1 MGMKKKEI
9 NYQLLIRRICLIVL
23 DIICIIAASI
33 LALLTRF
40 EFDFSQIP
48 KEFLKVIYKYG
59 PFTIVIT
66 LIIFTLFRI
75 YSSLWEY
82 AGIEEVFSLIAAC
95 LAAAVAKLVII
106 SFTWSV
112 MPRSWYV
119 LDTIYLMILI
129 GATRVSYRLIRLRRQ
144 NRTFPW
150 SKRKKVMIIGGG
162 EAGRSLITEIQNSK
176 YLDQKVVCIIDDDPY
191 KIGRYI
197 KGVKVVGNRNSIKK
211 SVKKYN
217 VQQIILTI
225 PSANAAKIRP
235 IVEICQDTNC
245 ELMILPG
252 VYQLV
257 NGEVRASKLRPVN
270 IDDLLGRDEVYVNL
284 NEVMDYVSGRVIM
297 VTGGGGSIGSELCR
311 QIAKHSPKQL
321 IIFDIYENNAYD
333 IQQELLREQPKL
345 DLVVLIGSVR
355 DENRINSIFEQYRPE
370 IIYHAA
376 AHKHVPLMEGSPNE
390 AIKNNVLGTYNMV
403 RMADKWNVKRFVQ
416 ISTDKA
422 VNPTNIMGASK
433 RICEMIIQTYNKESN
448 TEYVAVRFGN
458 VLGSNGSVIPLFKK
472 QIAEGGPVTV
482 THPEIIRYFMTIP
495 EAVSLVL
502 QAGTYAKGG
511 EIFVLD
517 MGDGTQKI
525 KISYAGTDA
534 YSGAS
539 AEATVNIGIG
549 REKSVIEFKK
559 NPTIKLVYNDDLTV
573 DYAAAKEAIMNDV
586 IDVEKSSPEG
596 LSLDNLTIEYYA
608 TATTGAAMGFGN
620 AWAPIEGGKING
632 LTYPGI
638 PEGTQKIRVTYAG
651 DKENTAVTA
660 ETDIT
665 VIDRE
670 QSAFNLNEPAEGAAS
685 YEVPMAFNEDQTY
698 DYDATAK
705 AIYNAV
711 VASTVPENL
720 TADDVTIRYNAG
732 IDKIK
737 NWQPLNTTDWTSTF
751 TKFGPGEW
759 TIQFSWAGNKE
770 YKGVTTEVK
779 VNVTDNRLASAIV
792 CKEGVSFTY
801 NMDAA
806 VMKQAIFDNVIDWE
820 NSTLPAKDTLTVDNF
835 TMEYFGSNTLAGD
848 IDGGVKQWAP
858 IEGGTVTLLTY
869 ARMGAGEQKIRI
881 TYKGNA
887 QYRPSAQTESTV
899 TVNKAKV
906 KVKVKSTSIYAD
918 ATLPEDF
925 VTMNPADKFDVY
937 TVYGGL
943 TSNANLSLYLDL
955 PDKYTNSAVL
965 KLLDPIVEKLY
976 GKTFT
981 QMMNDGMTV
990 GELRQLLSTQE
1001 LLDLLE
1007 KLHIDTGTFGQ
1018 ILTIINKMPSVADSV
1033 RVSFGTPN
1041 HAGLYTVTAVTDSK
1055 NYETGVGIGTLLV
1068 KMRSKGVKLNWNAR
1082 FVNGKITAEEAKN
1095 FDFKATLSA
1104 DGDVTIA
1111 QDNVHYLYSGF
1122 TSKWKIYSST
1132 TTPPTEPGSYVMT
1145 VVTLGGDYQAA
1156 PIKRG
1161 FKITK

>member
-1 MGMKKKEI
+1 MLYALYKCIDVREI
-9 NYQLLIRRICLIVL
+9 QKGK
-23 DIICIIAASI
+23 S
-33 LALLTRF
+33 
-40 EFDFSQIP
+40 
-48 KEFLKVIYKYG
+48 
-59 PFTIVIT
+59 
-66 LIIFTLFRI
+66 
-75 YSSLWEY
+75 
-82 AGIEEVFSLIAAC
+82 
-95 LAAAVAKLVII
+95 
-106 SFTWSV
+106 
-112 MPRSWYV
+112 M
-119 LDTIYLMILI
+119 
-129 GATRVSYRLIRLRRQ
+129 
-144 NRTFPW
+144 
-150 SKRKKVMIIGGG
+150 KRKKSTQLLAVALTAAMLAQPVGAQMVFAEGNADAVQQEQEVSPAAETTGAVLKSGTAVIPADADLNQVKEILGKTLVENADQVDLNSLEWEYYCEGKTVIGTSGNASWG
-162 EAGRSLITEIQNSK
+162 SIEGFTSETGK
-176 YLDQKVVCIIDDDPY
+176 
-191 KIGRYI
+191 YI
-197 KGVKVVGNRNSIKK
+197 KT
-211 SVKKYN
+211 KYTHPSLATN
-217 VQQIILTI
+217 KDATYQVRLQGTTTEVTLTKTQKLT
-225 PSANAAKIRP
+225 SAISTKDN
-235 IVEICQDTNC
+235 TN
-245 ELMILPG
+245 
-252 VYQLV
+252 
-257 NGEVRASKLRPVN
+257 
-270 IDDLLGRDEVYVNL
+270 VNL
-284 NEVMDYVSGRVIM
+284 VYNED
-297 VTGGGGSIGSELCR
+297 GSINYDAVR
-311 QIAKHSPKQL
+311 QN
-321 IIFDIYENNAYD
+321 IFNTVVESTT
-333 IQQELLREQPKL
+333 PKL
-345 DLVVLIGSVR
+345 TVNDVTIEYYATATSGSLG
-355 DENRINSIFEQYRPE
+355 DAGKEWM
-370 IIYHAA
+370 
-376 AHKHVPLMEGSPNE
+376 PLEG
-390 AIKNNVLGTYNMV
+390 GT
-403 RMADKWNVKRFVQ
+403 
-416 ISTDKA
+416 SGT
-422 VNPTNIMGASK
+422 
-433 RICEMIIQTYNKESN
+433 
-448 TEYVAVRFGN
+448 
-458 VLGSNGSVIPLFKK
+458 LIPLNYP
-472 QIAEGGPVTV
+472 AME
-482 THPEIIRYFMTIP
+482 E
-495 EAVSLVL
+495 
-502 QAGTYAKGG
+502 
-511 EIFVLD
+511 
-517 MGDGTQKI
+517 GTQKI
-525 KISYAGTDA
+525 KISYAGTDT

-549 REKSVIEFKK
+549 KEQSEIAFKK

-573 DYAAAKEAIMNDV
+573 DYAAVKEAIMNDV
-586 IDVEKSSPEG
+586 IDAKNSRPEG

-651 DKENTAVTA
+651 DKENAAVTA
-660 ETDIT
+660 ETNIT

-732 IDKIK
+732 TDLIK

-770 YKGVTTEVK
+770 YKGATTEVK

-869 ARMGAGEQKIRI
+869 AQMGAGEQKIRI

-906 KVKVKSTSIYAD
+906 KVKVKSTSIYAG

-1068 KMRSKGVKLNWNAR
+1068 KMRSKGVKLNWNER
-1082 FVNGKITAEEAKN
+1082 FVNGKITAEKAKN

-1104 DGDVTIA
+1104 DGAVTIA

>member
-1 MGMKKKEI
+1 MKKKEI

>member
-1 MGMKKKEI
+1 M
-9 NYQLLIRRICLIVL
+9 
-23 DIICIIAASI
+23 
-33 LALLTRF
+33 
-40 EFDFSQIP
+40 
-48 KEFLKVIYKYG
+48 
-59 PFTIVIT
+59 
-66 LIIFTLFRI
+66 
-75 YSSLWEY
+75 
-82 AGIEEVFSLIAAC
+82 
-95 LAAAVAKLVII
+95 
-106 SFTWSV
+106 
-112 MPRSWYV
+112 
-119 LDTIYLMILI
+119 
-129 GATRVSYRLIRLRRQ
+129 
-144 NRTFPW
+144 
-150 SKRKKVMIIGGG
+150 KRKKSTQLLAVALTAAMMAQPVGAQMVFAEGNTDAVQQEQAVSSAAETTGAVLKSGTAVIPADADLNQVKAILGKTLV
-162 EAGRSLITEIQNSK
+162 ENADQVDLNSLEWEYECKATSGLSSNTAWGSIEGFTSSKKVWGILTTYTHPSLAANTDGTYKVRLKGTTTEVTLTKTQKLTSAISTKDNTNVNLVYNEDGSINYDAVRQNIFNT
-176 YLDQKVVCIIDDDPY
+176 VVESTTPKLTVNDVTIEY
-191 KIGRYI
+191 YAT
-197 KGVKVVGNRNSIKK
+197 VTTVVGDRKEWMP
-211 SVKKYN
+211 
-217 VQQIILTI
+217 LEGGT
-225 PSANAAKIRP
+225 
-235 IVEICQDTNC
+235 
-245 ELMILPG
+245 
-252 VYQLV
+252 
-257 NGEVRASKLRPVN
+257 
-270 IDDLLGRDEVYVNL
+270 
-284 NEVMDYVSGRVIM
+284 SG
-297 VTGGGGSIGSELCR
+297 TL
-311 QIAKHSPKQL
+311 
-321 IIFDIYENNAYD
+321 
-333 IQQELLREQPKL
+333 
-345 DLVVLIGSVR
+345 
-355 DENRINSIFEQYRPE
+355 
-370 IIYHAA
+370 
-376 AHKHVPLMEGSPNE
+376 
-390 AIKNNVLGTYNMV
+390 
-403 RMADKWNVKRFVQ
+403 
-416 ISTDKA
+416 
-422 VNPTNIMGASK
+422 
-433 RICEMIIQTYNKESN
+433 
-448 TEYVAVRFGN
+448 
-458 VLGSNGSVIPLFKK
+458 IPLNYP
-472 QIAEGGPVTV
+472 AME
-482 THPEIIRYFMTIP
+482 E
-495 EAVSLVL
+495 
-502 QAGTYAKGG
+502 
-511 EIFVLD
+511 
-517 MGDGTQKI
+517 GTQKI
-525 KISYAGTDA
+525 KISYAGTDT

-549 REKSVIEFKK
+549 KEQSEIAFKK

-573 DYAAAKEAIMNDV
+573 DYAAVKEAIMNDV
-586 IDVEKSSPEG
+586 IDAKNSRPEG

-651 DKENTAVTA
+651 DKENAAVTA
-660 ETDIT
+660 ETNIT

-732 IDKIK
+732 TDMLK

-770 YKGVTTEVK
+770 YKGATTEVK

-858 IEGGTVTLLTY
+858 IEGGTVTFLTY

-990 GELRQLLSTQE
+990 GELRQLLNTQE

-1068 KMRSKGVKLNWNAR
+1068 KMRSKGVKLNWNER

-1104 DGDVTIA
+1104 DGAVTIA